1 MPYLKEGQD
10 AVRPIDG
17 IEILPLKVLDQLRR
31 QNIFFRLDIPAD
43 IGGDRGPNLT
53 LTNKDDYGLW
63 GSLLHFAWGLIDEK
77 ELNRIQQHKEEENP
91 RVSCAHG
98 HQGGQERFEPAAG
111 KRAKKACRLKTGQ
124 TVEKAL

>member
-1 MPYLKEGQD
+1 HEWQISLH
-10 AVRPIDG
+10 I
-17 IEILPLKVLDQLRR
+17 
-31 QNIFFRLDIPAD
+31 DIPAD

-124 TVEKAL
+124 TVEKTL